1 MESAEFV
8 INLVRDLGFPIACV
22 VALFLLLYRE
32 MQDRRERDTKFTELL
47 ERNTAAINS
56 LESLVKNLHA
66 GDIK

>member
-32 MQDRRERDTKFTELL
+32 MQDRRERETNFTELL

-56 LESLVKNLHA
+56 LETLVKNLHA
-66 GDIK
+66 RDIK